1 MSLVAV
7 SRSLVVLVE
16 TDVDSVVCVIVVVFV
31 IVTLVFTVVVA
42 LFLSL
47 SCPVL
52 LISSVTFSSTKI
64 DKTLK

>member
-1 MSLVAV
+1 M
-7 SRSLVVLVE
+7 VVLAE

-31 IVTLVFTVVVA
+31 IVTLVFTVVVV

-47 SCPVL
+47 SCRVL
-52 LISSVTFSSTKI
+52 LISPLTFSSTKT